1 MKRTTIFGDE
11 TVLENLRKLAHQKN
25 TSLSAVIRTALQEYA
40 SKHHGAVTVP
50 SFLGIGRSGR
60 KDISERAE
68 ELLWSGP
75 HGPRKR

>member
-11 TVLENLRKLAHQKN
+11 AVLETLRKLAHKQK
-25 TSLSAVIRTALQEYA
+25 TSLSVVIRTALQEYA
-40 SKHHGAVTVP
+40 DKHEGTAHVP

-60 KDISERAE
+60 KDIAERAE

-75 HGPRKR
+75 HGTQKM

>member
-1 MKRTTIFGDE
+1 
-11 TVLENLRKLAHQKN
+11 
-25 TSLSAVIRTALQEYA
+25 LSAVIRTALQEYA
-40 SKHHGAVTVP
+40 GKHLGTAHVP

-60 KDISERAE
+60 KDIAERAE